1 MVVKHVKL
9 IAQGVTKRIR
19 SVRFKF
25 IYMVQD
31 PRVLEIK
38 LDLSMKP
45 IAMFGEDLF
54 YLSIS
59 GREYARLSCSHRMTP
74 LWPLIERFPCD
85 TFWSSLRNCLYHDS
99 LLCEN

>member
-9 IAQGVTKRIR
+9 ITQGVTKRIR
-19 SVRFKF
+19 FVRFKF
-25 IYMVQD
+25 ISVFQD

-54 YLSIS
+54 YLSIL
-59 GREYARLSCSHRMTP
+59 GGEYARLSHRMTP
-74 LWPLIERFPCD
+74 PGPLIERFPCD
-85 TFWSSLRNCLYHDS
+85 TF
-99 LLCEN
+99 